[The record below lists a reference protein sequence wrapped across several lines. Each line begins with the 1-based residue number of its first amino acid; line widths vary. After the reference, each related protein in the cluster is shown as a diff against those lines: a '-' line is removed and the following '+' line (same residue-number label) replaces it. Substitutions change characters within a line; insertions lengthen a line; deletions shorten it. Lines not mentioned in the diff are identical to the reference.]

1 MSFEKLSKKL
11 SKLTDNAK
19 ELEQTSSIPLENLLT
34 STFLKKYTSLD
45 SLELFIKDS
54 PFTDVSF
61 SNFENISEIE
71 LDNYVRTISSFSTW
85 SDFIKTACSEYV
97 RNKLFS

>member
-1 MSFEKLSKKL
+1 MSFKKLSDTLSKLSK
-11 SKLTDNAK
+11 NAE
-19 ELEQTSSIPLENLLT
+19 ELENTKSIPFEDLLT
-34 STFLKKYTSLD
+34 STFLEKYTSLD

-54 PFTDVSF
+54 PFTDVNF

-71 LDNYVRTISSFSTW
+71 LDNYVKTISSFSTW

>member
-19 ELEQTSSIPLENLLT
+19 ELEKTSSIPLEDLLT

-85 SDFIKTACSEYV
+85 SEFINTACSEYV

>member
-1 MSFEKLSKKL
+1 MSFENLSKKL

-19 ELEQTSSIPLENLLT
+19 ELEKTSSIPLEDLLT

-61 SNFENISEIE
+61 SNFENISELE

-85 SDFIKTACSEYV
+85 SEFINTACSEYV

>member
-19 ELEQTSSIPLENLLT
+19 ELEKTSSIPLEDLLT
-34 STFLKKYTSLD
+34 SAFLKKYTSLD

>member
-1 MSFEKLSKKL
+1 MSFENLSKKL

-19 ELEQTSSIPLENLLT
+19 ELEKTSSIPFEELLT

-45 SLELFIKDS
+45 SLELFIKNS

-85 SDFIKTACSEYV
+85 SEFIKTACSEYV

>member
-11 SKLTDNAK
+11 SKLTDNSK
-19 ELEQTSSIPLENLLT
+19 ELEKTSSIPFENLLT

-54 PFTDVSF
+54 PFTDINF
-61 SNFENISEIE
+61 SNFENISELE

>member
-19 ELEQTSSIPLENLLT
+19 ELEKTSSIPLEDLLT

>member
-19 ELEQTSSIPLENLLT
+19 ELEKTSSIPLENLLT

-54 PFTDVSF
+54 PFTDINF
-61 SNFENISEIE
+61 SNFENISELE

-85 SDFIKTACSEYV
+85 SEFINTACSEYI

>member
-19 ELEQTSSIPLENLLT
+19 ELEKTSSIPLENLLT

>member
-19 ELEQTSSIPLENLLT
+19 ELEKTSSIPLENLLT

-97 RNKLFS
+97 RNKIFS

>member
-19 ELEQTSSIPLENLLT
+19 ELEKTSSIPFEDLLT

-54 PFTDVSF
+54 PFTDINF
-61 SNFENISEIE
+61 SNFENINELE

>member
-19 ELEQTSSIPLENLLT
+19 ELEKTSSIPFKDLLT

-54 PFTDVSF
+54 PFTDINF
-61 SNFENISEIE
+61 SNFENISELE

-85 SDFIKTACSEYV
+85 SDFIKTACSEYI

>member
-1 MSFEKLSKKL
+1 MSFKKL
-11 SKLTDNAK
+11 SDTLSNLTKNAE
-19 ELEQTSSIPLENLLT
+19 ELEKTSSIPLEDLLT

-54 PFTDVSF
+54 PFTDINF
-61 SNFENISEIE
+61 SNFENISELE

-85 SDFIKTACSEYV
+85 SEFINTSCSEYV

>member
-1 MSFEKLSKKL
+1 MSFKKLSKKL

-19 ELEQTSSIPLENLLT
+19 ELENTSSIPYEDLLT

-71 LDNYVRTISSFSTW
+71 LDNYVKSISSFSTW
-85 SDFIKTACSEYV
+85 SEFIKTACSEYV

>member
-19 ELEQTSSIPLENLLT
+19 ELEKTSSIPFEDLLT

-54 PFTDVSF
+54 PFTDINF
-61 SNFENISEIE
+61 SNFENINELE

-85 SDFIKTACSEYV
+85 SEFIKTACSEYV

>member
-19 ELEQTSSIPLENLLT
+19 ELEKTSSIPLEELLT

>member
-19 ELEQTSSIPLENLLT
+19 ELEKTSSITFEDLLT

-54 PFTDVSF
+54 PFTDINF
-61 SNFENISEIE
+61 SNFENISELE

>member
-1 MSFEKLSKKL
+1 MSFENLSKKL

-19 ELEQTSSIPLENLLT
+19 ELEKTSSIPFEELLT

-54 PFTDVSF
+54 PFTDVNF

-85 SDFIKTACSEYV
+85 SEFIKTACSEYV

>member
-1 MSFEKLSKKL
+1 MSFKKL
-11 SKLTDNAK
+11 SDTLSNLTKNAE
-19 ELEQTSSIPLENLLT
+19 ELEKTSSIPLEDLLT

-71 LDNYVRTISSFSTW
+71 LDNYVRTISSFST
-85 SDFIKTACSEYV
+85 
-97 RNKLFS
+97 

>member
-19 ELEQTSSIPLENLLT
+19 ELEKTSSIPLENLLT

-54 PFTDVSF
+54 PFTDINF
-61 SNFENISEIE
+61 SNFENISELE

>member
-1 MSFEKLSKKL
+1 MSFKKL
-11 SKLTDNAK
+11 SDTLSNLTKNAE
-19 ELEQTSSIPLENLLT
+19 ELEKTSSIPLEDLLT

-54 PFTDVSF
+54 PFTDINF
-61 SNFENISEIE
+61 SNFENISELE
-71 LDNYVRTISSFSTW
+71 LDNYVRTISSFNTW
-85 SDFIKTACSEYV
+85 SEFINTSCSEYV